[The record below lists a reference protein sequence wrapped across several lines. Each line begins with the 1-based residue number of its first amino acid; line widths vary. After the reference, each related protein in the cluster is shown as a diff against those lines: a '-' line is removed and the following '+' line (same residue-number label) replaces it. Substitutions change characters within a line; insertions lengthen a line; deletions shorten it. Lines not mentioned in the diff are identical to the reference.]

1 MECQLTREVK
11 QTLYSERQLLTV
23 QDHPYIATSHQIIY
37 FLQDKNKSKEA
48 LDKQELIRR

>member
-11 QTLYSERQLLTV
+11 QTSYSGRLLLTV
-23 QDHPYIATSHQIIY
+23 QDHPYIATSHQIRY
-37 FLQDKNKSKEA
+37 FPRDKNKSKEA